1 MLKMLL
7 LYRRFF
13 RDTLLTMAGYV
24 VILVA
29 GVWLTDISLFESYVL
44 ATPLLAMVLPAVWT
58 RVVISAI

>member
-29 GVWLTDISLFESYVL
+29 GV
-44 ATPLLAMVLPAVWT
+44 
-58 RVVISAI
+58 